1 MTARF
6 GAVRAIRAMSSG
18 SLVRIRSPGLASK
31 TKALGCD
38 RAGGGWPI
46 RSCARAARRPSLR
59 HGLRLPEHVA
69 SAFQVVGGNYDLQA
83 PCRGVGKID
92 VHISVG
98 ELPGHLAERH
108 APVLDP
114 ARQDFTLVSDPYSG
128 ALKRRPASGHGLVV
142 QEHVHNTPALTG
154 EGREA
159 TEADTAL
166 PSHLPPPP
174 YLTRPPL

>member
-6 GAVRAIRAMSSG
+6 AAARAIRVMSSG

-38 RAGGGWPI
+38 RAGWGWSI

-69 SAFQVVGGNYDLQA
+69 SAFQVVGGTYDLQA

-98 ELPGHLAERH
+98 ELPGQLAERH
-108 APVLDP
+108 GPVLDLDH
-114 ARQDFTLVSDPYSG
+114 QDFTLVSDPYSG

-159 TEADTAL
+159 TDADTGFASDL
-166 PSHLPPPP
+166 SQPG
-174 YLTRPPL
+174 